1 MDRHLPSEDLDS
13 IFQAMA
19 SGTRRTVLETLARGP
34 ATVGELAEQ
43 LPVTRG
49 AVSQHLKILLQAG
62 LVEVRPS
69 GRERVYHA
77 CGQGLARLASCGGR
91 FTQPGVSDSL
101 PVMTPE
107 AQHKTVQEA
116 APKKARTSNDP
127 VAAGLAKWQSEAK
140 HIDYSVLA
148 LMLYFDQI
156 GQSVFKSTSD
166 AAASAGMSYNDLMV
180 LGALR
185 RVGAPYES
193 TLTELSGM
201 FWISLPGMMK
211 RLSRLESLGF
221 LERSHDPGDRRSRR
235 VRLTD
240 KGLLC
245 LRDLVANHQPAEYF
259 ALLNLPEQDR
269 GLLFDLLPRLLDDID
284 RLHNHARPVYVVR

>member
-1 MDRHLPSEDLDS
+1 M
-13 IFQAMA
+13 FQAMA

-69 GRERVYHA
+69 GRERVYQA
-77 CGQGLARLASCGGR
+77 CGQGLARLASYGGR
-91 FTQPGVSDSL
+91 FTQPGVSDS
-101 PVMTPE
+101 PPDMRPDV
-107 AQHKTVQEA
+107 QQKTVQEA
-116 APKKARTSNDP
+116 LQEATPKKSRTSSDP

-240 KGLLC
+240 KGLVC

-259 ALLNLPEQDR
+259 ALLNLAEQDR

>member
-1 MDRHLPSEDLDS
+1 MDRDAPPEDIDG
-13 IFQAMA
+13 IFLAMA
-19 SGTRRTVLETLARGP
+19 NGIRRTVLETLTGGG
-34 ATVGELAEQ
+34 ATVSELAAQ

-49 AVSQHLKILLQAG
+49 AVSQHLKVLLQAG
-62 LVEVRPS
+62 LVEVRPK
-69 GRERVYHA
+69 GRERVYQVRA
-77 CGQGLARLASCGGR
+77 EGLAQLASYASGTAR
-91 FTQPGVSDSL
+91 QSMRVS
-101 PVMTPE
+101 E
-107 AQHKTVQEA
+107 
-116 APKKARTSNDP
+116 DP
-127 VAAGLAKWQSEAK
+127 VAAALTKWQPDAR
-140 HIDYSVLA
+140 HIDYSVVA

-166 AAASAGMSYNDLMV
+166 AAASVGMSYNDLMV

-211 RLSRLESLGF
+211 RLARLEALGY
-221 LERSHDPGDRRSRR
+221 LERARNPRDRRSQH
-235 VRLTD
+235 VRLTE
-240 KGLLC
+240 KGLAT

-269 GLLFDLLPRLLDDID
+269 GTLSELLPQLLNNID
-284 RLHNHARPVYVVR
+284 RLHAHARPAYIVR

>member
-1 MDRHLPSEDLDS
+1 MNRDASSEDIDG
-13 IFQAMA
+13 IFLAMA
-19 SGTRRTVLETLARGP
+19 NGIRRTMLETLADGA
-34 ATVGELAEQ
+34 ATVGDLAEQ

-49 AVSQHLKILLQAG
+49 AVSQHLKVLLQAG
-62 LVEVRPS
+62 LVEVRPN
-69 GRERVYHA
+69 GRERVYQLCA
-77 CGQGLARLASCGGR
+77 DGLAQLAAYGR
-91 FTQPGVSDSL
+91 RFGERDASRTN
-101 PVMTPE
+101 PE
-107 AQHKTVQEA
+107 T
-116 APKKARTSNDP
+116 TSKNTRINEDP
-127 VAAGLAKWQSEAK
+127 VATALTKWQSDAR

-166 AAASAGMSYNDLMV
+166 AAASVGMSYNDLMV

-211 RLSRLESLGF
+211 RLARLEALGY
-221 LERSHDPGDRRSRR
+221 LERSRNPKDRRSQH
-235 VRLTD
+235 VRLTE
-240 KGLLC
+240 KGLAT

-259 ALLNLPEQDR
+259 ALLDLPEQDR
-269 GLLFDLLPRLLDDID
+269 GALSELLPQLLNNID
-284 RLHNHARPVYVVR
+284 RLHAHARPAYVVR